1 MVFME
6 EISRLRPDFYSL
18 MGQFFGSRQVAKEV
32 GINIYDDADK
42 RWFVAFEDGRLIGFA
57 SVRGR
62 LVSDCYV
69 VPSKRK
75 VGIFRGILTML
86 EIATVGTLAANCTK
100 ASRKAFENAGF
111 VIKRQTKNFTYM
123 ELERA

>member
-18 MGQFFGSRQVAKEV
+18 MGWFFGSRQVAKEV

-42 RWFVAFEDGRLIGFA
+42 RWFVAFEDGRVIGFA

-75 VGIFRGILTML
+75 AGVFRGILNML
-86 EIATVGTLAANCTK
+86 EIAIAGPLAANYTNT
-100 ASRKAFENAGF
+100 SRKAFANAGF
-111 VIKRQTKNFTYM
+111 VAKRQTKNFTYM
-123 ELERA
+123 ELDRA

>member
-6 EISRLRPDFYSL
+6 EINRLRPDFYSL
-18 MGQFFGSRQVAKEV
+18 MGWFFGSRQVAKEV

-42 RWFVAFEDGRLIGFA
+42 RWFVAFEDGGVVGFA

-69 VPSKRK
+69 VPSKRNAG
-75 VGIFRGILTML
+75 VFRGILTML
-86 EIATVGTLAANCTK
+86 EIATTGPLAANCTK

-111 VIKRQTKNFTYM
+111 VARKQTKNFTYM
-123 ELERA
+123 ELDRA